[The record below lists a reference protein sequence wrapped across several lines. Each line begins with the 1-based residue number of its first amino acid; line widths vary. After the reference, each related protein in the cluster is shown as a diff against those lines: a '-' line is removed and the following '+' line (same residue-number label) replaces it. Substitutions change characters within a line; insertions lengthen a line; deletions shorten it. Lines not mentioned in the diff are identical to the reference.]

1 MSKLKSILKAFVLI
15 AVIPILLIGGIAAL
29 VYLGPYCF
37 DINHP
42 LLTFFALI
50 LMLPW
55 GLLFVMVF
63 FLGMGL
69 TPSIVVIPTGH
80 GGYAVS
86 SGTSRDGSGAMLIL
100 NIIKMI
106 ILVPLSLLIW
116 LVVSIILIFSTKL
129 QKKIDECFEEFV
141 EELKTWYIAIIILF
155 VVAPLIT
162 TGLNALENKLYSPKN
177 MDFEFVELEYYG
189 SGNFY
194 ATEYY
199 VMTYTINPNGEN
211 ISGYREEWEFIDK
224 KTGESFIV
232 EGGCFANTSYWWS
245 ADKEVDHQFDMTLN
259 IPSDETEKLEI
270 LSKDIDDIK
279 ILCRIKEITFDP
291 KFSFLGENITNKFKN
306 GYEIVV
312 KP

>member
-1 MSKLKSILKAFVLI
+1 MF
-15 AVIPILLIGGIAAL
+15 
-29 VYLGPYCF
+29 
-37 DINHP
+37 
-42 LLTFFALI
+42 
-50 LMLPW
+50 PW
-55 GLLFVMVF
+55 GLLFVIVF
-63 FLGMGL
+63 FLGVGL
-69 TPSIVVIPTGH
+69 TPSIVITPTGN
-80 GGYAVS
+80 GGLAVS
-86 SGTSRDGSGAMLIL
+86 SGSSRDGGGAMLIL

-129 QKKIDECFEEFV
+129 QEKIDEFFEDFV

-177 MDFEFVELEYYG
+177 MDFEFVELAYNG
-189 SGNFY
+189 GGNSY

-232 EGGCFANTSYWWS
+232 EGGSFVNTTYWMC
-245 ADKEVDHQFDMTLN
+245 ADKEVEHQFDMTLN
-259 IPSDETEKLEI
+259 IPSDDTAKLEI
-270 LSKDIDDIK
+270 LSNDINDIR

-291 KFSFLGENITNKFKN
+291 KFSLLGERITNKFIKHS
-306 GYEIVV
+306 I
-312 KP
+312 

>member
-1 MSKLKSILKAFVLI
+1 MSKLKSILKAFVVI
-15 AVIPILLIGGIAAL
+15 AVIPILLIGGISAL

-55 GLLFVMVF
+55 GLLFVIVF
-63 FLGMGL
+63 FLGVGL
-69 TPSIVVIPTGH
+69 TPSFVVIPTGH

-86 SGTSRDGSGAMLIL
+86 SGSSRDGSGVMLIL

-116 LVVSIILIFSTKL
+116 LVVSIILIFSTKF
-129 QKKIDECFEEFV
+129 QEKIDKCFEKFV
-141 EELKTWYIAIIILF
+141 ANFKSWYIVGIVLF

-177 MDFEFVELEYYG
+177 MDFEFVELAYNG

-232 EGGCFANTSYWWS
+232 EGGCFANTYYWMS
-245 ADKEVDHQFDMTLN
+245 ADKEVEHQFDITLN
-259 IPSDETEKLEI
+259 ISSDDTAKLEI
-270 LSKDIDDIK
+270 LSNDINDIR

-291 KFSFLGENITNKFKN
+291 KFSLLGERITNKFKN